1 MNLNLKNNDKTAKT
15 LSWAIFAVFA
25 ILTFILMLNRTPFFD
40 EAHAWMVSKSF
51 NLIELFKI
59 EKFEGHLFI
68 WHILL
73 MPFSKNNLFYPY
85 SMYILNW
92 AFCILSLFVFW
103 KFSPFKKLEK
113 VLITFS
119 FPIFWYFAQ
128 VARCYS
134 IGLLFLFLI
143 LSLWKE
149 RIKKPIL
156 ISFLLILLA
165 NTSAMA
171 LIGAFALGLIF
182 IFDILKEKIEK
193 KNLICSFLI
202 LFFGA
207 ILVFVQLFGAYH
219 PDVEALFKEKIFFY
233 NLITYFYYIDFKH
246 LTFSYIF
253 NKITALIALL
263 TILFSFLFLFKNKRS
278 FFFLTTTYLLM
289 FLLFTFKYSG
299 AWWHYL
305 FFYVYLISA
314 VWLYKMDKNSENIF
328 QKPFQVLFLTLI
340 SLFTITTMFFDTL
353 FLSEVY
359 HSRTKEIYEIIK
371 KEGLFEGNKKI
382 YALDNFSQTSTGI
395 MPYLKETKIYNV
407 FGDEKYSKEE
417 YKHYMKKEKRTF
429 LIDEFAASLDENKIN
444 LGISD
449 RKMFPVYFGK
459 KYRLILKPYYKNE
472 NPNFIIYELEK
483 I

>member
-1 MNLNLKNNDKTAKT
+1 
-15 LSWAIFAVFA
+15 
-25 ILTFILMLNRTPFFD
+25 
-40 EAHAWMVSKSF
+40 
-51 NLIELFKI
+51 
-59 EKFEGHLFI
+59 
-68 WHILL
+68 
-73 MPFSKNNLFYPY
+73 
-85 SMYILNW
+85 
-92 AFCILSLFVFW
+92 
-103 KFSPFKKLEK
+103 
-113 VLITFS
+113 
-119 FPIFWYFAQ
+119 
-128 VARCYS
+128 
-134 IGLLFLFLI
+134 
-143 LSLWKE
+143 
-149 RIKKPIL
+149 
-156 ISFLLILLA
+156 
-165 NTSAMA
+165 MA

-182 IFDILKEKIEK
+182 IFDILKEKIDK

-314 VWLYKMDKNSENIF
+314 VWLYKTDKNSENIF
-328 QKPFQVLFLTLI
+328 QKPFQVLFLALI

-429 LIDEFAASLDENKIN
+429 LIDEFAASLNENKIN